1 MKRLLVVGLVL
12 LACDQPRAS
21 AGTSGNF
28 YEVERHDVSAFAGLI
43 VLHDDARAVTCW
55 AYVSAAMVCIPDWQL
70 KEPKFEGVE

>member
-1 MKRLLVVGLVL
+1 VKKLLVVGLVL

-28 YEVERHDVSAFAGLI
+28 HEVERHEMGGLGGLA

-55 AYVSAAMVCIPDWQL
+55 AFVNAAMTCIPDWQL